1 MDVLNNVLEMIMGW
15 INKIISWIDAIIIAF
30 MEGQNKYI
38 IYAVLLYI
46 IGVFGTGKVRLN
58 LDTRKK

>member
-1 MDVLNNVLEMIMGW
+1 MEMAENILDIVMSW
-15 INKIISWIDAIIIAF
+15 INKVISWIDMIIISF
-30 MEGQNKYI
+30 MEGSNKYV

-46 IGVFGTGKVRLN
+46 IGVFGTGKVKLN

>member
-1 MDVLNNVLEMIMGW
+1 MMILDMMLDW
-15 INKIISWIDAIIIAF
+15 INKIISWIDAIVVSF
-30 MEGQNKYI
+30 MEGQNKYVVW
-38 IYAVLLYI
+38 AVLLYI